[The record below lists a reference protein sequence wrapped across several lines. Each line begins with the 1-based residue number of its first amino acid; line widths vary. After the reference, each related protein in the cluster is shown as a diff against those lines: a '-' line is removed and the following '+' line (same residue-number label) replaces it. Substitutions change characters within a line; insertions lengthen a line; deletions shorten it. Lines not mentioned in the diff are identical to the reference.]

1 MSYAPLNI
9 DPDSKNPKGLD
20 YPIYKQRHTDYYNV
34 WECKNKY
41 LSLLQKEKDKQE
53 TKVEYN
59 HLMYENERKL
69 SDKLREDKKC
79 DETFEIEKQSLQQ
92 QLEKKIADAHS
103 WFETKSKELE
113 GKYKSAK
120 GYYDS
125 QIKCFQEKI
134 KQEEKKQHLQ
144 SLPVNVKQA
153 KRVYEDSLKG
163 YCASYKYRPKD
174 MFIEIPADH
183 IEYNIPPPI
192 TKEDIDSRNSLQDAY
207 RIEAERERD
216 EERKREIERE
226 KARARRDME
235 NALEEQ
241 RQIEKRKKELE
252 TREQVMQTPPP
263 TPSNTVL
270 DDDDEQTELVLETF
284 EANLINYH
292 YYSNKP
298 NFKQSALVAFK
309 EAKNILLKRGMTET
323 ELQQKEKDIL
333 KREGISLDEQKKDND
348 KPVDEET
355 LNRNRKAYFDSLK
368 TPPPIAPKKP
378 AIKKPKREENLHED
392 IHTYGIPCA

>member
-20 YPIYKQRHTDYYNV
+20 YPIYKQRHSDYYNV

-41 LSLLQKEKDKQE
+41 LSLLQTEKDKLENRAYNGKCNELEAEYKKACLSKESRIKKHEATLETLKHKYELAVEKEMIEYESAMQYWDGQE
-53 TKVEYN
+53 KCFDS
-59 HLMYENERKL
+59 KL
-69 SDKLREDKKC
+69 KQEKKKQ
-79 DETFEIEKQSLQQ
+79 DFEI
-92 QLEKKIADAHS
+92 
-103 WFETKSKELE
+103 
-113 GKYKSAK
+113 
-120 GYYDS
+120 
-125 QIKCFQEKI
+125 
-134 KQEEKKQHLQ
+134 
-144 SLPVNVKQA
+144 LPVNVKKA
-153 KRVYEDSLKG
+153 LREYEGALKG
-163 YCASYKYRPKD
+163 YCTSYKYRPKD

-207 RIEAERERD
+207 RIEAERERE

-241 RQIEKRKKELE
+241 KQTEKRKKELE
-252 TREQVMQTPPP
+252 GREQQIHTPPP
-263 TPSNTVL
+263 SVISSNIEYEYTIDEL
-270 DDDDEQTELVLETF
+270 LEFLKDDIDALYHSRKEEMKKKLEQS
-284 EANLINYH
+284 IKDH
-292 YYSNKP
+292 K
-298 NFKQSALVAFK
+298 KQ
-309 EAKNILLKRGMTET
+309 LLKQGMSKQDIERL
-323 ELQQKEKDIL
+323 EKEYHDEIFNHL
-333 KREGISLDEQKKDND
+333 EEQKKDNA
-348 KPVDEET
+348 KPVDEAT
-355 LNRNRKAYFDSLK
+355 VIRNRQAYLESLK